1 MIARDTSREL
11 MDDWVR
17 THLNVVACISNAND
31 SIPLAVPGSR
41 AAGGD
46 GVVGSEPLPLA
57 VPGSRAADG
66 EGTAPTWPLVTC
78 NNSDMVDVVSFSMNQ
93 GHRSIRHQGGHDL
106 CPQGDYTGI
115 RSNSPPAKCLCLP
128 APDQEVVHRGP

>member
-1 MIARDTSREL
+1 
-11 MDDWVR
+11 MDAWVHM
-17 THLNVVACISNAND
+17 HLNVVACIYNAND

-66 EGTAPTWPLVTC
+66 EGRHGGKVEEDAK
-78 NNSDMVDVVSFSMNQ
+78 
-93 GHRSIRHQGGHDL
+93 RSSL
-106 CPQGDYTGI
+106 GI
-115 RSNSPPAKCLCLP
+115 
-128 APDQEVVHRGP
+128 